1 MRMARVKIQRLALKR
16 LDERRK
22 VFFQMASGKKF
33 KLFCFNGWRHFNG
46 FEFVQG
52 GNIMG
57 GGAGSLFRFS
67 ALFEFGERT
76 ETHMKARACNG
87 GYETEWREVV

>member
-1 MRMARVKIQRLALKR
+1 MNSKMRMARVKIQRLALKR

-57 GGAGSLFRFS
+57 GGRLLVPF
-67 ALFEFGERT
+67 FGFVRIRR
-76 ETHMKARACNG
+76 KNG
-87 GYETEWREVV
+87 NPYEG

>member
-22 VFFQMASGKKF
+22 VFFQMARGKKF
-33 KLFCFNGWRHFNG
+33 KLFCFNGWRHFDG

-57 GGAGSLFRFS
+57 GGQAPCSVFRLCS
-67 ALFEFGERT
+67 NSEKER
-76 ETHMKARACNG
+76 KPI
-87 GYETEWREVV
+87 